1 MALAWQAGNL
11 RVKKCTCLRSSIF
24 DIPSSAVQISTT
36 WGTIGVELIDGKV
49 GRCALPFLSTQP
61 NNPFSIVKGRGDPVS
76 TFIAALFSGE
86 PATPPVLA
94 ELAGTDFQQQ
104 VWRAIARIPAGR
116 TQTYGEL
123 SRAIGRPRSY
133 RAVANACGK
142 NPVPL
147 FIPCHRVVAAN
158 GKIGGFSA
166 GLAWK
171 RLLLATNR
179 A

>member
-1 MALAWQAGNL
+1 MNGH
-11 RVKKCTCLRSSIF
+11 
-24 DIPSSAVQISTT
+24 
-36 WGTIGVELIDGKV
+36 
-49 GRCALPFLSTQP
+49 
-61 NNPFSIVKGRGDPVS
+61 GDPVS
-76 TFIAALFSGE
+76 TFIAALFSGKT
-86 PATPPVLA
+86 ATPPILA
-94 ELAGTDFQQQ
+94 ELTGTDFQQQ
-104 VWRAIARIPAGR
+104 VWRAIARIPAGG

-123 SRAIGRPRSY
+123 ALAIGRPRAY

-179 A
+179 V

>member
-1 MALAWQAGNL
+1 M
-11 RVKKCTCLRSSIF
+11 KKYTCLRNSKFSIQ
-24 DIPSSAVQISTT
+24 SSAVQIPTT
-36 WGTIGVELIDGKV
+36 WGSIEVDLIDGNV
-49 GRCALPFLSTQP
+49 ARCSLPFLVEQP
-61 NNPFSIVKGRGDPVS
+61 EIPFQIKSSGGDPVS
-76 TFIAALFSGE
+76 TFIATLFSGK
-86 PATPPVLA
+86 TTIPPILA
-94 ELAGTDFQQQ
+94 ELTGTDFQQQ
-104 VWRAIARIPAGR
+104 VWRAIARIPADK

-123 SRAIGRPRSY
+123 ARAIGRPRSY

-179 A
+179 V

>member
-1 MALAWQAGNL
+1 M
-11 RVKKCTCLRSSIF
+11 
-24 DIPSSAVQISTT
+24 
-36 WGTIGVELIDGKV
+36 IGIELLDGKV
-49 GRCALPFLSTQP
+49 SGCSLPFLSTQP
-61 NNPFSIVKGRGDPVS
+61 GRSFAIVNGRGDPVS
-76 TFIAALFSGE
+76 TFIAALFSGK
-86 PATPPVLA
+86 PATPPILA
-94 ELAGTDFQQQ
+94 KLTGTDFQQQ
-104 VWRAIARIPAGR
+104 VWRAIARIPAGK

-123 SRAIGRPRSY
+123 ALAIGRPRSY